1 MEQVLLYVSG
11 VACVVAFI
19 LFGVD
24 KLLARMRMCR
34 VPESFLLAVS
44 FLAGATGALLAMML
58 FRHKTRKR
66 LFVFAVPLLS
76 LLQIILL
83 FYALS

>member
-58 FRHKTRKR
+58 FRHKTRKG

>member
-19 LFGVD
+19 LFGAD
-24 KLLARMRMCR
+24 KLLARMRMRR
-34 VPESFLLAVS
+34 VPESSLLAVS